1 MSNLSFTCE
10 CANIKAFVSLLGES
24 DVSFSLNS
32 TAYHNNSLVTLEDIG
47 QGDDA
52 LLCITNLS
60 ACCLKTNGSAMGNWF
75 FPNGT
80 RVSGVSNQWDFFR
93 NRGEMVVHLNHRK
106 GGVDGI
112 YHCEIPDS
120 MNDTRILYIG
130 VYTATA
136 GE

>member
-10 CANIKAFVSLLGES
+10 CANIKVFVSLLGGS

-32 TAYHNNSLVTLEDIG
+32 TAYHNNSLVTLGDIG
-47 QGDDA
+47 QGDNA
-52 LLCITNLS
+52 LLCIS
-60 ACCLKTNGSAMGNWF
+60 ACCLKTNGSGIGNWF

-80 RVSGVSNQWDFFR
+80 IVSSVGNQW
-93 NRGEMVVHLNHRK
+93 RGEMVVRLNHRE

-112 YHCEIPDS
+112 YHCEISDS
-120 MNDTRILYIG
+120 MNDTQNLYIG